1 MWCLDCLSRRYQE
14 YQDSK
19 CKEEK
24 SEKIEQKI
32 ELHNSKRISKEGTAR
47 KNESKETVS
56 IVKIESPKEP
66 QEKSQVSVSQKDLN
80 RSSDT
85 ENGENEKS
93 AFMVSGN

>member
-1 MWCLDCLSRRYQE
+1 MNCLSRRYQE

-32 ELHNSKRISKEGTAR
+32 ELHNNSKGITKEGTTR
-47 KNESKETVS
+47 KIESKETVS
-56 IVKIESPKEP
+56 IVKIESPKEQ
-66 QEKSQVSVSQKDLN
+66 QEKSPVSVSQKDLD
-80 RSSDT
+80 RSSDA